1 MKKFSVFKCLL
12 YYDAPYIAEYKGK
25 YHIMQGGMKKD
36 DIRKWYDTK
45 EEAVERWNHRL
56 CHSKFRGSAV
66 EIDEETKIVGDGTY
80 FTDQEYRLL
89 LRALSR
95 EREVCEKVD
104 KDCGEDHKLLR
115 LMNSIEKKIKHIN
128 YHYS

>member
-1 MKKFSVFKCLL
+1 MKKISVFKCLL
-12 YYDAPYIAEYKGK
+12 YYDVPYIAECEGK
-25 YHIMQGGMKKD
+25 YHIMQCGMKKD

-45 EEAVERWNHRL
+45 EEAVERWNNRL
-56 CHSKFRGSAV
+56 CRSKFCGSAV
-66 EIDEETKIVGDGTY
+66 EIDEETKMVGDGTY

-104 KDCGEDHKLLR
+104 RDCGEEHKLLK
-115 LMNSIEKKIKHIN
+115 LMSSIEKKIKNIN
-128 YHYS
+128 YRHS